1 MKEIQ
6 YRPGPRAGIKH
17 PCSYVPCED
26 GVEPRAHCCRCS
38 STLLLPAGTRAEA
51 PVSSSHAIS
60 ILGTPALPAGF
71 AHFPYVNPDA
81 PKGGEVRLAA
91 VGSYDSF
98 NPFIL
103 RGRSVAGLVGAWV
116 ILPGGSGSGA
126 SIGHV
131 WESLLA
137 ASADEVATA
146 YCHLCSTVET
156 PADGSWIAFTLRPE
170 AHFSDGVPVTA
181 EDVAWTFHILVAQGS
196 PAFRIQLAGVT
207 NVEADEDRVVFHFK
221 PGRDRTLP
229 LTLGELPVLP
239 EHFFKGRDF
248 TQPLT
253 VAPVGS
259 GPYRVEQF
267 ELGRSVTFARDPNW
281 WARDLPTAIGTNNF
295 DRVRVDY
302 YRDASVA
309 LEAFKAGQVD
319 LRAENISK
327 NWARAYDFPAVRDG
341 QVIKA
346 NIRHHLPT
354 GMQGWIMNTRRP
366 VFHDP
371 LVRQAI
377 AEAYDFEWAN
387 RNLFFGSYK
396 RTLSYFDN
404 SDLAATGLPGPGELA
419 LLDPFRAELP
429 PALFTEPFTL
439 PVTDGSGH
447 NRPELMKALGLLEKA
462 GWRVRD
468 MKLVNAQGEQMRFTI
483 LLDDPS
489 FERVALPYVQT
500 LKHLGIAVDVRTVD
514 PAQFQRLTDDFDFDM
529 TMIVIPQSDLP
540 GSELADDFSCA
551 SAKQAGSN
559 NLAGVCDPAVDALV
573 AKVIAAPD
581 RDSLRTAARALDRV
595 LLWRWYLVPAWGNQ
609 VFHVAYWD
617 RFGQPGIALRD
628 GVDFDTWWVDAAK
641 ARAIDVARAKG
652 G

>member
-1 MKEIQ
+1 MLI
-6 YRPGPRAGIKH
+6 RGGAWL
-17 PCSYVPCED
+17 
-26 GVEPRAHCCRCS
+26 A
-38 STLLLPAGTRAEA
+38 LAALALLPGAGRADPA
-51 PVSSSHAIS
+51 VSTGYAIS
-60 ILGTPALPAGF
+60 ILSRPALPAGF

-103 RGRSVAGLVGAWV
+103 RGRAVAGLVGGWV

-137 ASADEVATA
+137 SSADEVATG
-146 YCHLCSTVET
+146 YCHLCSSVEA

-170 AHFSDGVPVTA
+170 ARFSDGVPVTA
-181 EDVAWTFHILVAQGS
+181 EDVAWSFNTLVAQGS
-196 PAFRIQLAGVT
+196 PAFRLELAAVAS
-207 NVEADEDRVVFHFK
+207 VEAQGRDRVVFRLK
-221 PGRDRTLP
+221 PERDRKLP
-229 LTLGELPVLP
+229 LILGELPILP

-253 VAPVGS
+253 AAPIGS
-259 GPYRVEQF
+259 GPYRVESF
-267 ELGRSVTFARDPNW
+267 EMGRSVTFARDPNW
-281 WARDLPTAIGTNNF
+281 WARDLPTARGTNNF

-309 LEAFKAGQVD
+309 LEAFKAGQAD
-319 LRAENISK
+319 LRAENVSK
-327 NWARAYDFPAVRDG
+327 NWARAYDFAAVKDG

-346 NIRHHLPT
+346 DIRHHLPT
-354 GMQGWIMNTRRP
+354 GMQGWAMNTRRP

-371 LVRQAI
+371 LVRQAM

-387 RNLFFGSYK
+387 QNLFFNSYE
-396 RTLSYFDN
+396 RITSYFSN
-404 SDLAATGLPGPGELA
+404 SDLAATGLPGPEELA
-419 LLDPFRAELP
+419 LLEPFRAELP
-429 PALFTEPFTL
+429 PEVFTEPFSL

-447 NRPELMKALGLLEKA
+447 NRKQLMTAMRLLEKA
-462 GWRVRD
+462 GWRVQD
-468 MKLVNAQGEQMRFTI
+468 MRLVDAQGQQMRFTI
-483 LLDDPS
+483 LLDDPI

-514 PAQFQRLTDDFDFDM
+514 PAQFQRLADDFDFDM

-540 GSELADDFSCA
+540 GSGLADDFSCA
-551 SAKQAGSN
+551 AAKAPGSSN
-559 NLAGVCDPAVDALV
+559 ISGVCDPAVDALI
-573 AKVIAAPD
+573 AKVLAAPD
-581 RDSLRTAARALDRV
+581 RDSLRAATRALDRV
-595 LLWRWYLVPAWGNQ
+595 LLWRWYMVPAWGNQ

-617 RFGQPGIALRD
+617 RFGQPGLPLRA
-628 GVDFDTWWVDAAK
+628 GVDFDTWWVDPAK
-641 ARAIDVARAKG
+641 AGVTDAVRGKRG
-652 G
+652 

>member
-1 MKEIQ
+1 MIRSLLTKGGAWLALAVLALPPL
-6 YRPGPRAGIKH
+6 PGRAD
-17 PCSYVPCED
+17 PAVSTSYAV
-26 GVEPRAHCCRCS
+26 
-38 STLLLPAGTRAEA
+38 
-51 PVSSSHAIS
+51 S
-60 ILGTPALPAGF
+60 ILGRPALPAGF

-137 ASADEVATA
+137 TSADEVATG
-146 YCHLCSTVET
+146 YCHLCRSVET

-170 AHFSDGVPVTA
+170 ARFSDGVPVTA
-181 EDVAWTFHILVAQGS
+181 EDVAWTFRTLIAQGS
-196 PAFRIQLAGVT
+196 PAFRLELAAVAS
-207 NVEADEDRVVFHFK
+207 VEAQERDRVVFRFK
-221 PGRDRTLP
+221 PGRDRKLP
-229 LTLGELPVLP
+229 LILGELPILP

-259 GPYRVEQF
+259 GPYRVESF
-267 ELGRSVTFARDPNW
+267 EMGRSVTFARDPNW
-281 WARDLPTAIGTNNF
+281 WARDLPTARGTNNF
-295 DRVRVDY
+295 GRVRVDY

-309 LEAFKAGQVD
+309 LEAFKAGQAD

-327 NWARAYDFPAVRDG
+327 NWARAYDFAAVKNG
-341 QVIKA
+341 QVIKTD
-346 NIRHHLPT
+346 IRHHLPT
-354 GMQGWIMNTRRP
+354 GMQAWVMNTRRP
-366 VFHDP
+366 VFHDR

-387 RNLFFGSYK
+387 RNLFFDSYK

-404 SDLAATGLPGPGELA
+404 SDLAASGLPGPDELA
-419 LLDPFRAELP
+419 LLEPFRAELP
-429 PALFTEPFTL
+429 PEVFTKPFSL

-447 NRPELMKALGLLEKA
+447 NREQLMDAMRLLEKA

-468 MKLVNAQGEQMRFTI
+468 MKLVDARGQPMRFTI

-514 PAQFQRLTDDFDFDM
+514 PAQFQHLTDDFDFDM
-529 TMIVIPQSDLP
+529 TMMVFPQSDLP
-540 GSELADDFSCA
+540 GSGLADDFSCA
-551 SAKQAGSN
+551 AAKEAGSN
-559 NLAGVCDPAVDALV
+559 NIAGVCDPAVDALI
-573 AKVIAAPD
+573 AKVLAAPD
-581 RDSLRTAARALDRV
+581 RDSLRAATRALDRV
-595 LLWRWYLVPAWGNQ
+595 LLWRWYVVPAWGNQ

-617 RFGQPGIALRD
+617 RFGQPGLPLRA

-641 ARAIDVARAKG
+641 ARATDAARAKG

>member
-1 MKEIQ
+1 MAAV
-6 YRPGPRAGIKH
+6 RLALLGLALLGSPARA
-17 PCSYVPCED
+17 D
-26 GVEPRAHCCRCS
+26 
-38 STLLLPAGTRAEA
+38 A
-51 PVSSSHAIS
+51 PMAVSQAVS

-71 AHFPYVNPDA
+71 AHFPFVNPDA

-103 RGRSVAGLVGAWV
+103 RGRAVTGLVGAWV

-126 SIGHV
+126 AIGHL

-137 ASADEVATA
+137 SSSDEVATG
-146 YCHLCSTVET
+146 YCHLCSTVEAS
-156 PADGSWIAFTLRPE
+156 ADGDTIAFTLRPE
-170 AHFSDGVPVTA
+170 ARFSDGVPVTA
-181 EDVAWTFHILVAQGS
+181 EDVVWTFHTLVAQGS
-196 PAFRIQLAGVT
+196 PAFRLQLASVAG
-207 NVEADEDRVVFHFK
+207 VEAQGKLRVVFHLK
-221 PGRDRTLP
+221 PGRDRALP
-229 LTLGELPVLP
+229 LLLGELPILP
-239 EHFFKGRDF
+239 EHFFVNRDF

-253 VAPVGS
+253 AAPIGS
-259 GPYRVEQF
+259 GPYRVAAF
-267 ELGRSVTFARDPNW
+267 ELGRSVTFERDPNW

-309 LEAFKAGQVD
+309 LEAFKAGQAD

-327 NWARAYDFPAVRDG
+327 NWAMAYDFPAVRDG

-346 NIRHHLPT
+346 DIRHHLPT
-354 GMQGWIMNTRRP
+354 GMQGWAMNTRRP
-366 VFHDP
+366 VFHDA
-371 LVRQAI
+371 LVRQAM

-387 RNLFFGSYK
+387 RNLFFNSYK

-404 SDLAATGLPGPGELA
+404 SDLAATGLPGPEERA

-447 NRPELMKALGLLEKA
+447 NRPELMKALALLEQA
-462 GWRVRD
+462 GWRVQD
-468 MKLVNAQGEQMRFTI
+468 MRLVNAQGEQMRFTI

-514 PAQFQRLTDDFDFDM
+514 PAQFQRLTEDFDFDM
-529 TMIVIPQSDLP
+529 TMIVIPQNEIP

-551 SAKQAGSN
+551 AAKQAGSN
-559 NLAGVCDPAVDALV
+559 NLSGVCDPAVDALV
-573 AKVIAAPD
+573 AKVIAATD
-581 RDSLRTAARALDRV
+581 RDSLRAAARALDRV
-595 LLWRWYLVPAWGNQ
+595 LLWNWYLVPAWGNQ
-609 VFHVAYWD
+609 LFHIAYWD
-617 RFGQPGIALRD
+617 RFGQPGIPLRA
-628 GVDFDTWWVDAAK
+628 GVDFDTWWVDPAK
-641 ARAIDVARAKG
+641 ARAIETARAKG

>member
-1 MKEIQ
+1 MTFSSLI
-6 YRPGPRAGIKH
+6 RAAWLLLASFALLPNTGRAG
-17 PCSYVPCED
+17 PAVSPSYAV
-26 GVEPRAHCCRCS
+26 
-38 STLLLPAGTRAEA
+38 
-51 PVSSSHAIS
+51 S
-60 ILGTPALPAGF
+60 ILNHPALPADF

-103 RGRSVAGLVGAWV
+103 RGRSVVGLVGAWV

-137 ASADEVATA
+137 ASSDEVATG
-146 YCHLCSTVET
+146 YCHLCRSIET
-156 PADGSWIAFTLRPE
+156 SADGSWIAFNLRPE
-170 AHFSDGVPVTA
+170 ARFSDGVPVTA
-181 EDVAWTFHILVAQGS
+181 EDVAWSFRILVAQGS
-196 PAFRIQLAGVT
+196 PAFRLQLAAVAS
-207 NVEADEDRVVFHFK
+207 VEAEGRERVVFHLK
-221 PGRDRTLP
+221 PEHDRKLP
-229 LTLGELPVLP
+229 LILGELPVLP

-253 VAPVGS
+253 AAPIGS
-259 GPYRVEQF
+259 GPYRVESF
-267 ELGRSVTFARDPNW
+267 ELGRSVTFVRDPNW
-281 WARDLPTAIGTNNF
+281 WARDLPTARGTNNF
-295 DRVRVDY
+295 GRVRVDY

-309 LEAFKAGQVD
+309 LEAFKAGQAD

-327 NWARAYDFPAVRDG
+327 NWARAYDFAAVQNG

-346 NIRHHLPT
+346 DIRHHLPT
-354 GMQGWIMNTRRP
+354 GMQAWAMNTRRA
-366 VFHDP
+366 VFRNP
-371 LVRQAI
+371 LVRQAL

-387 RNLFFGSYK
+387 RNLFFNSYK
-396 RTLSYFDN
+396 RITSYFEN
-404 SDLAATGLPGPGELA
+404 SDLAAAGLPGPDELA
-419 LLDPFRAELP
+419 LLEPFRAELP
-429 PALFTEPFTL
+429 PELFTQPFSL

-447 NRPELMKALGLLEKA
+447 NRKQLMAAMRLLEQA
-462 GWRVRD
+462 GWRVQD
-468 MKLVNAQGEQMRFTI
+468 MKLVDAQGQQMRFTI

-500 LKHLGIAVDVRTVD
+500 LKHLGIAVNVRTVD

-540 GSELADDFSCA
+540 GSGLADDFSCA
-551 SAKQAGSN
+551 AAKAAGSN
-559 NLAGVCDPAVDALV
+559 NISGVCDPAVDALI
-573 AKVIAAPD
+573 AKVLAAPD
-581 RDSLRTAARALDRV
+581 RDSLRAATRALDRV

-617 RFGQPGIALRD
+617 RFGQPGLPLRA
-628 GVDFDTWWVDAAK
+628 GVDFDTWWVDPAK
-641 ARAIDVARAKG
+641 ARTTEVARAEAK
-652 G
+652 

>member
-1 MKEIQ
+1 MQK
-6 YRPGPRAGIKH
+6 
-17 PCSYVPCED
+17 
-26 GVEPRAHCCRCS
+26 S
-38 STLLLPAGTRAEA
+38 SGTALRLALALFAILLLPMGTRAAA
-51 PVSSSHAIS
+51 PVTTSYAIS
-60 ILGTPALPAGF
+60 ILGTPALPADF
-71 AHFPYVNPDA
+71 AHFPYVDPHA

-91 VGSYDSF
+91 VGTYDSF

-103 RGRSVAGLVGAWV
+103 RGRAVGGLVGAWV

-126 SIGHV
+126 SVGHV

-137 ASADEVATA
+137 SSSDEVATA
-146 YCHLCSTVET
+146 YCHLCSTVEMA
-156 PADGSWIAFTLRPE
+156 ADKSWIAFNLRPQ

-181 EDVAWTFHILVAQGS
+181 EDVAWTFHTLIAKGS
-196 PAFRIQLAGVT
+196 PAFRIQLASVASVD
-207 NVEADEDRVVFHFK
+207 VEGPHRVVFHLE
-221 PGRDRTLP
+221 PGWDRQLP
-229 LTLGELPVLP
+229 LLLGELPVLP

-248 TQPLT
+248 SQPLT
-253 VAPVGS
+253 VAPIGS
-259 GPYRVEQF
+259 GPYRVVAF
-267 ELGRSVTFARDPNW
+267 ELGRSVTFERDPNW

-295 DRVRVDY
+295 GRVRVDY

-309 LEAFKAGQVD
+309 LEAFKAGQAD

-346 NIRHHLPT
+346 TIRHHLPT
-354 GMQGWIMNTRRP
+354 GMQGWVMNTRRK

-371 LVRQAI
+371 LVRHAI

-387 RNLFFGSYK
+387 KNLFFDSYK

-404 SDLAATGLPGPGELA
+404 SDLAATGLPGAKELA

-429 PALFTEPFTL
+429 PELFTEPFTL

-447 NRPELMKALGLLEKA
+447 NRPELMKALKLLEKA
-462 GWRVRD
+462 GWHVHG
-468 MKLVNAQGEQMRFTI
+468 MKLVNDAGEQMRFTI

-514 PAQFQRLTDDFDFDM
+514 PAQFQRLTNDFDFDM
-529 TMIVIPQSDLP
+529 TMIVIPEGDLP
-540 GSELADDFSCA
+540 GSGLADDFSCA
-551 SAKQAGSN
+551 SAKEAGSN

-573 AKVIAAPD
+573 AKVMDAPD
-581 RDSLRTAARALDRV
+581 REHLRVAARALDRV
-595 LLWRWYLVPAWGNQ
+595 LLWRWYLVPCWGNQ
-609 VFHVAYWD
+609 VFHIAYWD
-617 RFGQPGIALRD
+617 RFGQPGIPLRD
-628 GVDFDTWWVDAAK
+628 GVDFDTWWADPAKAAAIDAARAK
-641 ARAIDVARAKG
+641 AR
-652 G
+652 